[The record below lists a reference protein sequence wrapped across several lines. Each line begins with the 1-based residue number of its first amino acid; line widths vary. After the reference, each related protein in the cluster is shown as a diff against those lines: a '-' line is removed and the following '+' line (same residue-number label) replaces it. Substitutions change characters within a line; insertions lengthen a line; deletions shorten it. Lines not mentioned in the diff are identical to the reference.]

1 MSELGRRL
9 GDWWVGQQSVW
20 RCGMADWGEAGDEN
34 EDVDRSLLMKNG
46 IFLSAF
52 IVIIYDVALS
62 HIDHVCLYIP
72 ASPVSMPVPSPGFC
86 P

>member
-34 EDVDRSLLMKNG
+34 EDVDRSLLLDEERDISFSVHSDN
-46 IFLSAF
+46 I
-52 IVIIYDVALS
+52 
-62 HIDHVCLYIP
+62 
-72 ASPVSMPVPSPGFC
+72 
-86 P
+86 